1 MRSLRHLTGHH
12 RTVTSNRVLG
22 QLLAFNAGAVNAG
35 GFLVLQLYTSHMTG
49 FLSMLA
55 DSLVLGNMA
64 LVLGAL
70 GALLAFTSGAATT
83 AIMVN
88 WARQRRLHSSYALLL
103 VAVLMLVFGLVGAVT
118 LDWSTPFA
126 VPATVL
132 LLSFMMG
139 VQNATVTKMSASQI
153 RTTHMTGVVTDLG
166 IELGKMLYWNRTG
179 TAPDAQVRANQ
190 VRLRLFASLLAMFLV
205 GGIAGAAGFK
215 HVGFVFVVPLA
226 LLLLVLSLPPLWAD
240 RARLRHPL
248 RRQAPPGGPPG
259 TPPDA
264 TAHR

>member
-1 MRSLRHLTGHH
+1 MRRLRHLTGHH
-12 RTVTSNRVLG
+12 RTVATNRVLG

-49 FLSMLA
+49 FMSMLA

-64 LVLGAL
+64 LVLGAV

-88 WARQRRLHSSYALLL
+88 WARQRRLHSSYALPLLL
-103 VAVLMLVFGLVGAVT
+103 VALLMLAFGLVGAVT
-118 LDWSTPFA
+118 LDWSTLFA

-139 VQNATVTKMSASQI
+139 VQNATVTTMSGAQI

-166 IELGKMLYWNRTG
+166 LELGNKLYWSRTG
-179 TAPDAQVRANQ
+179 TAPKAQWNASQ
-190 VRLRLFASLLAMFLV
+190 ERLRLFASLLGMFFL
-205 GGIAGAAGFK
+205 GGVAGAAGFK

-226 LLLLVLSLPPLWAD
+226 VVLLVLSLPPLWAD

-248 RRQAPPGGPPG
+248 RRPPPSGAA
-259 TPPDA
+259 PDA
-264 TAHR
+264 ATSR